1 MYDKRYTNQVIKLG
15 DIYSNPKNIGGNGR
29 GGVYSIKGIMPTI
42 VTMSG
47 GGNKPFVIVKK
58 KL

>member
-1 MYDKRYTNQVIKLG
+1 MGIFIAIQ
-15 DIYSNPKNIGGNGR
+15 KNIGGNGR

-42 VTMSG
+42 VTMGG
-47 GGNKPFVIVKK
+47 GGNKPFIIVKK